1 MHIILFMTRGMSLAA
16 WEKNGSLE
24 RELALYAE
32 LAQYGCKTTII
43 SWGGK
48 YDKIIANRYPW
59 LKVCANT
66 WNLSQQRYEQ
76 LMPILHAAHLL
87 QADLIKSNQTN
98 GADCAWR
105 CARLWKKPFI
115 ARCGYIWSQF
125 CKKMNSD
132 DLHISEYIEKEVY
145 TNCNIG
151 IVTTEES
158 RQFIEQ
164 KYNIS
169 KEKIEVIPNYVSNS
183 YYKCPLP
190 RYASGKKHIIT
201 QVGRLVDQK
210 NLFSLIKA
218 CIGLSVTLRLIGD
231 GPLKKELQQY
241 AKQHG
246 VTVEF
251 TGTVTTA
258 ELPCLLGE
266 STIVTLVSH
275 YEGHPKTLIEA
286 MARGCAVLGTDVQGI
301 APLIKHEINGLLCTT
316 SPTAIRAGLERLI
329 KDESLRERIGQ
340 QARRDA
346 QQFCITNIARRELAV
361 YQRLPRETAFQKCSK
376 VIAIVFSSMP
386 KLIKKL
392 YKKFF
397 RSIDKRILSLAMRM
411 IRLYIRRKTPA
422 DSLRLLFNLEAELY
436 SLEGQSAVAYDGGV
450 HTKHRH
456 TRYHDFFI
464 ARLRPGEYVLD
475 IGCGNGFLAY
485 DIASR
490 AGARVTGIEL
500 QAENIAIA
508 RQRFAHP
515 QVEFIQGDALKDL
528 PADSFETVILS
539 NVLEHLPGRVDFLRK
554 VQERL
559 RPRRFL
565 LRVPLFERDWRVPLK
580 KELGVEWR
588 LDSTHE
594 IEYTQEQFACELAC
608 AGLYITDFQIR
619 WSEIWCEARAD
630 VPYVQERSP
639 SPQITVLMSVHN
651 GEKYLETAINSILRQ
666 TLRDFDFLIIDDAST
681 DASSAILSDFARK
694 DARIQILT
702 NERNLGLAASLNRG
716 ISQIK
721 TPYIARMDADDI
733 AAPQRLEEQLAYM
746 ERNPNLCASG
756 TWITQFTQDTY
767 LHIYEPATNPQTVRE
782 RTLFNGPQIMHPT
795 AMIRT
800 EAIKA
805 INGYDEA
812 FLCAQDYDLWL
823 RLLDYGDLANIPKS
837 LLFYRIHETSTSST
851 KIEQQ
856 VINHFIALRKSEMRF
871 ENKICNNIRS
881 HSWETVFSLLDPQT
895 PSFYVILSLLI
906 HRNISNKSEKISMIL
921 NKISYNPQKI
931 NKLYLQN
938 ANITWEE
945 VAAFI
950 PSKIN
955 NNK

>member
-16 WEKNGSLE
+16 WGKNGSLE

-43 SWGGK
+43 SWGNK
-48 YDKIIANRYPW
+48 HDKIIASRYPW
-59 LKVCANT
+59 LKVCVNT

-115 ARCGYIWSQF
+115 ARCGYIWSEF
-125 CKKMNSD
+125 CKKMSSHD
-132 DLHISEYIEKEVY
+132 FYISEHIEKEVY
-145 TNCNIG
+145 TNCDIG

-158 RQFIEQ
+158 RQFIKQ
-164 KYNIS
+164 KYNIN
-169 KEKIEVIPNYVSNS
+169 KEKIEVIPNYVSSS

-190 RYASGKKHIIT
+190 QYAFGNKNIIT

-210 NLFSLIKA
+210 NLFSLIEA

-231 GPLKKELQQY
+231 GPLKKELQLY

-251 TGTVTTA
+251 TGTVTTS
-258 ELPCLLGE
+258 ELPRLLGE
-266 STIVTLVSH
+266 STIVTLISH

-301 APLIKHEINGLLCTT
+301 APLIKHEINGLLCAT
-316 SPTAIRAGLERLI
+316 SPVSIRAGLERLI

-340 QARRDA
+340 QARRDS
-346 QQFCITNIARRELAV
+346 QQFCITNIARRELAI
-361 YQRLPRETAFQKCSK
+361 YQRLPRETALQKCTEA
-376 VIAIVFSSMP
+376 IAIILSLLP
-386 KLIKKL
+386 PIIKKL

-397 RSIDKRILSLAMRM
+397 HAIDKRILSLLMLM
-411 IRLYIRRKTPA
+411 IRFYIGRKAPA
-422 DSLRLLFNLEAELY
+422 DSLRFLFNLEANLY
-436 SLEGQSAVAYDGGV
+436 TLEKQYAATYNGGASPQ
-450 HTKHRH
+450 HRL
-456 TRYHDFFI
+456 TRCHDFFI
-464 ARLRPGEYVLD
+464 TRLRPHERILN

-490 AGARVTGIEL
+490 AYARVT
-500 QAENIAIA
+500 NIALQTEDIGIA
-508 RQRFAHP
+508 RQHFAHP
-515 QVEFIQGDALKDL
+515 QVEFVQGGPLKDL
-528 PADSFETVILS
+528 PADSFDTVILS
-539 NVLEHLPGRVDFLRK
+539 DALEYRSGRVDFLRK
-554 VQERL
+554 IHERL

-580 KELGVEWR
+580 KELGLEWR
-588 LDSTHE
+588 IDPTHE
-594 IEYTQEQFACELAC
+594 TEYTQEQFTCELAC

-619 WSEIWCEARAD
+619 WGEIWCEARAD
-630 VPYVQERSP
+630 VPYACTRSP
-639 SPQITVLMSVHN
+639 HPKVTVLMSVHD
-651 GEKYLETAINSILRQ
+651 GEKYLATAVNSILRQ
-666 TLRDFDFLIIDDAST
+666 TLCDFDFLIIDDAST

-733 AAPQRLEEQLAYM
+733 AAPQRLEQQLAYM
-746 ERNPNLCASG
+746 EQNPSICASG

-767 LHIYEPATNPQTVRE
+767 LNIYEPATNPQMVRE
-782 RTLFNGPQIMHPT
+782 HTLFNGPQIMHPT
-795 AMIRT
+795 AIIRT
-800 EAIKA
+800 EAIRA

-812 FLCAQDYDLWL
+812 FSCAQDYDLWL
-823 RLLDYGDLANIPKS
+823 RLLTHGELANIPKI
-837 LLFYRIHETSTSST
+837 LLFYRVHEMSISRT
-851 KIEQQ
+851 KTEQQ
-856 VINHFIALRKSEMRF
+856 IINHFIALRKSEMRF
-871 ENKICNNIRS
+871 ENKLCSKITS
-881 HSWETVFSLLDPQT
+881 HSWETVFSFLDPQT
-895 PSFYVILSLLI
+895 PSFYVLLSLLM
-906 HRNISNKSEKISMIL
+906 HRNINDKSEKISMVL
-921 NKISYNPQKI
+921 NKISYDPQKI
-931 NKLYLQN
+931 NKTYLQN
-938 ANITWEE
+938 ANIAWEE
-945 VAAFI
+945 VISFI
-950 PSKIN
+950 SSKTN
-955 NNK
+955 TDK

>member
-1 MHIILFMTRGMSLAA
+1 MRIVLFMTRGMSLAA

-32 LAQYGCKTTII
+32 LAKYGCKTTII
-43 SWGGK
+43 SWGDK
-48 YDKIIANRYPW
+48 QDKIIADRYSW

-76 LMPILHAAHLL
+76 LMPVLHATHLIR
-87 QADLIKSNQTN
+87 ADLIKSNQAN

-105 CARLWKKPFI
+105 CARLWQKPFI
-115 ARCGYIWSQF
+115 ARCGYIWSQLSADMG
-125 CKKMNSD
+125 KSD
-132 DLHISEYIEKEVY
+132 VYQAQKIEQEIY
-145 TNCNIG
+145 QNCTIG
-151 IVTTEES
+151 ITTT
-158 RQFIEQ
+158 
-164 KYNIS
+164 NNG
-169 KEKIEVIPNYVSNS
+169 KEYLINHYHIDDKKIEIIPNYVPNQYFSA
-183 YYKCPLP
+183 PLP
-190 RYASGKKHIIT
+190 CYDRSPQIVT
-201 QVGRLVDQK
+201 QVGRLSVEK
-210 NLFSLIKA
+210 NLFSLIEA
-218 CIGLSVTLRLIGD
+218 CSKLPVTLRLVGD
-231 GPLKKELQQY
+231 GPLKEKLKKY
-241 AKQHG
+241 AQQHG
-246 VTVEF
+246 TRIEF
-251 TGTVTTA
+251 TGTVPTSD
-258 ELPCLLGE
+258 LPHILE
-266 STIVTLVSH
+266 QSTIVTLVSH

-286 MARGCAVLGTDVQGI
+286 MARGCAVLGTKVRGI
-301 APLIKHEINGLLCTT
+301 APLIKDGSNGLLCDTDPD
-316 SPTAIRAGLERLI
+316 SIRIGLETLLA
-329 KDESLRERIGQ
+329 DLNLRERLGK
-340 QARRDA
+340 QARLDA
-346 QQFCITNIARRELAV
+346 QQFCITNITKRELAV
-361 YQRLPRETAFQKCSK
+361 YQQLPRETALKKCK
-376 VIAIVFSSMP
+376 KNIVVIFYLLR
-386 KLIKKL
+386 KFIKKL
-392 YKKFF
+392 YQKFF
-397 RSIDKRILSLAMRM
+397 YLLEKQILDLIITLVRF
-411 IRLYIRRKTPA
+411 YIRCKTPA

-500 QAENIAIA
+500 QTENIAIA

-639 SPQITVLMSVHN
+639 SPQVTVLMSVHN

-702 NERNLGLAASLNRG
+702 NKRNLGLAASLNRG

-746 ERNPNLCASG
+746 EQNPSICASG

-767 LHIYEPATNPQTVRE
+767 LHIDEPATNPQTVRE

-906 HRNISNKSEKISMIL
+906 HRNISNKSKKISMIL
-921 NKISYNPQKI
+921 NKISYDPQKI

-945 VAAFI
+945 VTAFI
-950 PSKIN
+950 QSKIN

>member
-1 MHIILFMTRGMSLAA
+1 MRIVLFMTRGMSLAA

-32 LAQYGCKTTII
+32 LAKYGCKTTII
-43 SWGGK
+43 SWGDK
-48 YDKIIANRYPW
+48 QDKIIADRYSW

-66 WNLSQQRYEQ
+66 WNLSQRRYEQ
-76 LMPILHAAHLL
+76 LMPVLHAAHLIR
-87 QADLIKSNQTN
+87 ADLIKSNQAN

-105 CARLWKKPFI
+105 CARLWQKPFI
-115 ARCGYIWSQF
+115 ARCGYIWSQLSADMG
-125 CKKMNSD
+125 KSD
-132 DLHISEYIEKEVY
+132 VYQAQKIEQEIY
-145 TNCNIG
+145 QNCTIG
-151 IVTTEES
+151 ITTT
-158 RQFIEQ
+158 
-164 KYNIS
+164 NNG
-169 KEKIEVIPNYVSNS
+169 KEYLINHYHIDDKKIEIIPNYVPNQYFSA
-183 YYKCPLP
+183 PLP
-190 RYASGKKHIIT
+190 CYDRSPQIVT
-201 QVGRLVDQK
+201 QVGRLSVEK
-210 NLFSLIKA
+210 NLFSLIEA
-218 CIGLSVTLRLIGD
+218 CSKLPVTLRLVGD
-231 GPLKKELQQY
+231 GPLKEKLKKY
-241 AKQHG
+241 AQQHG
-246 VTVEF
+246 TRIEF
-251 TGTVTTA
+251 TGTVPTSD
-258 ELPCLLGE
+258 LPHILE
-266 STIVTLVSH
+266 QSTIVTLVSH

-286 MARGCAVLGTDVQGI
+286 MARGCAVLGTKVRGI
-301 APLIKHEINGLLCTT
+301 APLIKDGSNGLLCDTDPD
-316 SPTAIRAGLERLI
+316 SIRIGLETLLA
-329 KDESLRERIGQ
+329 DLNLRERLGK
-340 QARRDA
+340 QARLDA
-346 QQFCITNIARRELAV
+346 QQFCITNITKRELAV
-361 YQRLPRETAFQKCSK
+361 YQQLPRETALKKCKKNIVVIFYLLRK
-376 VIAIVFSSMP
+376 V
-386 KLIKKL
+386 IKKL
-392 YKKFF
+392 YQKFF
-397 RSIDKRILSLAMRM
+397 YLLEKQILAFIITLVRF
-411 IRLYIRRKTPA
+411 YIRCKTPA
-422 DSLRLLFNLEAELY
+422 DSLRFLFNLEAALY
-436 SLEGQSAVAYDGGV
+436 PLEGQSAVAYDSGV

-456 TRYHDFFI
+456 TRYHEFFI
-464 ARLRPGEYVLD
+464 ARLRPDEHVLD

-528 PADSFETVILS
+528 PANSFETVILS

-681 DASSAILSDFARK
+681 DASPAILSDFARK

-702 NERNLGLAASLNRG
+702 NKRNLGLAASLNRG

-733 AAPQRLEEQLAYM
+733 AAPQRLEQQLAYM
-746 ERNPNLCASG
+746 EQNPSICASG

-767 LHIYEPATNPQTVRE
+767 LNIYEPVTNPRMVRE
-782 RTLFNGPQIMHPT
+782 HTLFNGPQIMHPT
-795 AMIRT
+795 AIIRT

-805 INGYDEA
+805 IGGYDEA
-812 FLCAQDYDLWL
+812 FSCAQDYDLWL
-823 RLLDYGDLANIPKS
+823 RLLKVGELGNIPHV
-837 LLFYRIHETSTSST
+837 LLFYRIHEQSIT
-851 KIEQQ
+851 KKRVEQQ
-856 VINHFIALRKSEMRF
+856 VINHFIALRRF
-871 ENKICNNIRS
+871 EIYEQTGIYPVLKS
-881 HSWETVFSLLDPQT
+881 YSWETVFSLLDPNS
-895 PSFYVILSLLI
+895 PSFYTLISLI
-906 HRNISNKSEKISMIL
+906 VHRDIKEKSNKLSFL
-921 NKISYNPQKI
+921 I
-931 NKLYLQN
+931 NSLPDRHNIENTYLHKLG
-938 ANITWEE
+938 ITPEH
-945 VAAFI
+945 
-950 PSKIN
+950 IN
-955 NNK
+955 SVINRT